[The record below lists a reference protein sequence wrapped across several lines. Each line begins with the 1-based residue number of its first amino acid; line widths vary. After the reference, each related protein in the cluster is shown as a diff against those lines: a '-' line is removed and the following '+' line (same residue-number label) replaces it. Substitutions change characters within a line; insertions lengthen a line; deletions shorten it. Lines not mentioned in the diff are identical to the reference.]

1 MDREKAIKLLNDHL
15 KNENLKKHCLAT
27 EACMRAFAR
36 HFGEDED
43 TWGIAGILHDL
54 DYEYTSED
62 PDNHGL
68 KTAEMLQDEAVSEN
82 VLHAIKAHNK
92 KADIS
97 SKMDISLYTIDPTT
111 GFITACALMHPSKSL
126 EAVTLKRMKKRFKEK
141 SFAKGADR
149 DQIKECS
156 KLDMELDQFLNICRD
171 AMADIH
177 NDLGL

>member
-1 MDREKAIKLLNDHL
+1 MKRDRAIKLLEEHL

-27 EACMRAFAR
+27 ESCMRAFAK

-62 PDNHGL
+62 SYNHGL
-68 KTAEMLQDEAVSEN
+68 KTAEMLKDEDVPEE
-82 VLHAIKAHNK
+82 VIHAIKAHNK
-92 KADIS
+92 KAEAI

-111 GFITACALMHPSKSL
+111 GFITACALMHPSRSL
-126 EAVTLKRMKKRFKEK
+126 EAVNLKRMKKRFKEK

-149 DQIKECS
+149 EQIKECS
-156 KLDMELDQFLNICRD
+156 KLDMDLDQFLTICCE
-171 AMADIH
+171 AMAGIH
-177 NDLGL
+177 KDLGL